1 MLRTCPWVACT
12 VRGFS
17 NRSIVASV
25 RWGKVTIVAAVA
37 LVAVG
42 GTLMLSACVATGHSA
57 TGARLD
63 AMKAS
68 PNWRDGKF
76 VNALPTERP
85 SFSKALAKWLKGT
98 DNTVPDSPLPVVNR
112 AAADFAIAP
121 PSGLRITWLGHSTF
135 LVEIDGRRVLVDP
148 VLSERASPFTW
159 AGPKR
164 FHAAPLSID
173 ALPTIDAVVIS
184 HDHYDHLDHR
194 TVQALGAR
202 APLYIVPLG
211 VGAHLEYWGVP
222 SERIVE
228 CDWWGE
234 FEQGGLTYTATPARH
249 FSGRSLV
256 MAGHNETLWSGWVIA
271 GRRHRIYYSG
281 DTGMFP
287 GFKAIGER
295 LGPFDAV
302 LIEIGAYD
310 QLWPDLHIG
319 PEQAVEARLAL
330 GSGLFI
336 PAHWGT
342 FNLAMHAWTAPV
354 QRMLVAAGKA
364 AVPVAVPRPGES
376 IEPARPPRLTRW
388 WPSVAYKTAEQ
399 EPIVSSG
406 IEPPQRRAPRTGAL
420 SGGMR

>member
-1 MLRTCPWVACT
+1 M
-12 VRGFS
+12 
-17 NRSIVASV
+17 
-25 RWGKVTIVAAVA
+25 AAVA

-42 GTLMLSACVATGHSA
+42 AGLTLSACVATGQSA

-68 PNWRDGKF
+68 PNWRDGEF
-76 VNALPTERP
+76 TNSLPTEHP
-85 SFSKALAKWLKGT
+85 SLLKALGKWLGGT
-98 DNTVPDSPLPVVNR
+98 DNTVPDSPLPVVKR
-112 AAADFAIAP
+112 AAGDFDVAP
-121 PSGLRITWLGHSTF
+121 ASGLRITWLGHSTF

-148 VLSERASPFTW
+148 VLSERPSPFSW
-159 AGPKR
+159 AGPTR
-164 FHAAPLSID
+164 FHEAPLSID
-173 ALPTIDAVVIS
+173 QVPAIDAVVIS

-194 TVQALGAR
+194 TVRALGKHI
-202 APLYIVPLG
+202 PQYIVPLG

-222 SERIVE
+222 AERIIE
-228 CDWWGE
+228 CDWWGKVE
-234 FEQGGLTYTATPARH
+234 RGDLTFTATPARH

-256 MAGHNETLWSGWVIA
+256 MAGQNETLWSGWVIA
-271 GRRHRIYYSG
+271 GPRHRVYYSG

-319 PEQAVEARLAL
+319 PEQAIEARVAL

-342 FNLAMHAWTAPV
+342 FNLAMHAWTEPV
-354 QRMLVAAGKA
+354 ERVIVAADKA
-364 AVPVAVPRPGES
+364 GVPIAVPRPGES
-376 IEPARPPRLTRW
+376 IEPDRPPRLTRW
-388 WPSVAYKTAEQ
+388 WPSVPWKTAQE

-406 IEPPQRRAPRTGAL
+406 IEPSLRMAPAP
-420 SGGMR
+420 SGGTR